1 MRSKGFDHRFQDSE
15 DTNQEIGQDQLKS
28 KASLRNPQ
36 ANQIDI
42 EHIITEQKHHPLYG
56 PLAQYLESGTLP
68 QDPQLLKQVITLA
81 DYTLLHNEAIYRCP
95 TQKTN
100 RELRAYRLVIPQSCV
115 PKILQMLHSDFPAQ
129 HFGILKTFHAARK
142 RFYWPNM
149 YRDIQTYIGSCT
161 VCLENKR
168 SQHRANPPMSL
179 YDKVDIASMWHCD
192 LLGPLPLTKT
202 RNQYIAV
209 CVDRFSR
216 YLVTFPMKRKTQDQ
230 FFQGFFENVLC
241 KHGVAAKLY

>member
-1 MRSKGFDHRFQDSE
+1 
-15 DTNQEIGQDQLKS
+15 
-28 KASLRNPQ
+28 
-36 ANQIDI
+36 
-42 EHIITEQKHHPLYG
+42 
-56 PLAQYLESGTLP
+56 
-68 QDPQLLKQVITLA
+68 
-81 DYTLLHNEAIYRCP
+81 
-95 TQKTN
+95 
-100 RELRAYRLVIPQSCV
+100 
-115 PKILQMLHSDFPAQ
+115 MLHSDFPAQ

-241 KHGVAAKLY
+241 KHGVAAKLFTDRGREFCNTLFNTLSKTYKIEQSFTRWLPFPIQRNCRKNDPKHRQLAPSNSQ